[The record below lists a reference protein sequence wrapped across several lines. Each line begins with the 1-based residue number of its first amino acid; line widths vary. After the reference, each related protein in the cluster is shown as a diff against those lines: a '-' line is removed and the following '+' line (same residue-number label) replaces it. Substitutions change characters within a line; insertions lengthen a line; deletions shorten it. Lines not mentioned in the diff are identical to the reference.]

1 MVALK
6 GRSLPFKTIT
16 LQIQKMKHWIEAARL
31 RTLPLSVSGI
41 IVGSM
46 YALANP
52 TDDVLTP
59 TEVFNWKLFAFA
71 IITTLGLQILSNFA
85 NDYGDGMKGTDNED
99 RVGPKRT
106 IQSGVIT
113 PKAMK
118 NAIVLTSILTFL
130 SAIYLIYLAF
140 GAHNL
145 GYSLFYLI
153 LGIAAIASAI
163 RYTVGNSAY
172 GYRGF
177 GDVFVFVF
185 FGLVSTLGVNFLY
198 SKQLDAILFLPA
210 TAIGFLSV
218 AVLNLNNMRDEASD
232 RRSGKNTLV
241 VKIGIENAK
250 KYHYFLIVGA
260 MILVL
265 LFAYLSNFNFDQY
278 LFVLAYFPLVKHLVT
293 ISKNHNS
300 KLLDPE
306 LKKVALTTF
315 ALSVLLALCMI
326 FFFSDLIVNNS

>member
-1 MVALK
+1 
-6 GRSLPFKTIT
+6 
-16 LQIQKMKHWIEAARL
+16 MKHWIEAARL

-99 RVGPKRT
+99 RVGPKRA

-113 PKAMK
+113 PQAMK
-118 NAIVLTSILTFL
+118 SAIILTSVLTLL

-153 LGIAAIASAI
+153 LGITAIASAI

-232 RRSGKNTLV
+232 RKSGKNTLV
-241 VKIGIENAK
+241 VKMGIENAK

-265 LFAYLSNFNFDQY
+265 LFAILSDFNFDQY
-278 LFVLAYFPLVKHLVT
+278 LFVLAYFPLVKHVVT
-293 ISKNHNS
+293 VSKNHNS

-306 LKKVALTTF
+306 LKKVALSTF